1 MMEVKTADVMH
12 SESPTNFE
20 RWQPCGFTC
29 HPKKQDQQQQGQQG
43 GQGGA
48 GGGGGGS
55 GAGTLA
61 ADGGGGGGGGGG
73 SGGGNGGLSGAF
85 NNNQPKTPAAEG
97 IMLYVGGSRSH
108 PVCVGVDDRRVRPY
122 GLKEGEAALYCP
134 DGSGQMVYHRLRGD
148 DKDGIYMLSLD
159 DQGQQGS
166 SGGGAG
172 ALADSGSGGGQQQS
186 KSRIISIRHVVK
198 KRQPRKSKKLQQS
211 QQQQAGGGNTGQ
223 PQRFEIAPLADSG
236 SGGAGGGS
244 SNYKHEGDSV
254 NVEIRL
260 SSKKIEYYDGEKK
273 IGHYDKDKKQWKVY
287 VDGNEENSVTVD
299 KNYTLMENGGNSIF
313 VDSGGTWSDQPI
325 QNKPEPP

>member
-1 MMEVKTADVMH
+1 
-12 SESPTNFE
+12 
-20 RWQPCGFTC
+20 
-29 HPKKQDQQQQGQQG
+29 
-43 GQGGA
+43 
-48 GGGGGGS
+48 
-55 GAGTLA
+55 
-61 ADGGGGGGGGGG
+61 
-73 SGGGNGGLSGAF
+73 
-85 NNNQPKTPAAEG
+85 
-97 IMLYVGGSRSH
+97 MLYVGGSRSH

-148 DKDGIYMLSLD
+148 DKDGLYMLSLD
-159 DQGQQGS
+159 DQGDQQGGGGGGGG

-172 ALADSGSGGGQQQS
+172 LLADSGSGGNGGSGSGGNGGSGSGGQQQS

-223 PQRFEIAPLADSG
+223 PKRFEIAPLADSG
-236 SGGAGGGS
+236 IGGGGGGGS
-244 SNYKHEGDSV
+244 SNYKHEGDTV
-254 NVEIRL
+254 NVEMRMT
-260 SSKKIEYYDGEKK
+260 SKKIEYYDGEKK

-287 VDGNEENSVTVD
+287 VDGNEENSVTVTKD
-299 KNYTLMENGGNSIF
+299 YTLMENGGNSIF